1 MKKIITFVALIALT
15 ATATAQN
22 ESMGFG
28 IRGGGSITGYNGKTE
43 ANYTNV
49 KYKAGYYAGIFSDS
63 QLLPFLD
70 LRTELLFS
78 SYGAKWEFTQGNEK
92 YSSTLHTQYINL
104 PILARLKIGNLGIL
118 AGVQGGILV
127 NKPSLVKLDRSD
139 FAKFDFGAVVGAEF
153 NVTDHFLIDIRFNQ
167 GLVNALNSSNSSVR
181 NLNISSN
188 NNFLNVS
195 YTLGVGYRF

>member
-1 MKKIITFVALIALT
+1 
-15 ATATAQN
+15 
-22 ESMGFG
+22 MGFG

-127 NKPSLVKLDRSD
+127 NKPSLENTFNGRTVKLDRSD